1 MKLGIS
7 SPAFSNDDFESR
19 LESVTQHFTLW
30 EIVADLKQFLPD
42 IRDKLTALA
51 PSYDIEFAIHAPFN
65 DLNIAAFNPE
75 IRKISFR
82 IIKECM
88 TASHELGFRNFS
100 FHPGHYCP
108 AGIYAVD
115 KVHELSKTGVL
126 ELAEFGKDLDLDL
139 SLENMPIPNWTLC
152 TTKDEL
158 MGYIEGTELNICF
171 DVGHANIN
179 EQIFEFMSVK
189 EKFGNIHIHDNNGS
203 RDQHLVLG
211 QGTVPFHKFLPD
223 LKSTYKNNI
232 IIEANNLKDG
242 IESYGILQKML
253 E

>member
-7 SPAFSNDDFESR
+7 SPAFSNDDFVKT
-19 LESVTQHFTLW
+19 LEFVAEHFTLW
-30 EIVADLKQFLPD
+30 EVVADLKHSLSD
-42 IRDKLTALA
+42 IRDKITALA

-65 DLNIAAFNPE
+65 DLNLAAFNPE
-75 IRKISFR
+75 IRKISLR

-88 TASHELGFRNFS
+88 TAASELGLRNLS

-108 AGIYAVD
+108 AGIYD
-115 KVHELSKTGVL
+115 EEKVHRLSKEGVL

-152 TTKDEL
+152 TTKDEIQ
-158 MGYIEGTELNICF
+158 GYIEGTDLKICF
-171 DVGHANIN
+171 DIGHANIN
-179 EQIFEFMSVK
+179 NQIFEFMSVK
-189 EKFGNIHIHDNNGS
+189 EKFGNIHIHDNNGKK
-203 RDQHLVLG
+203 DEHLVLG
-211 QGTVPFHKFLPD
+211 QGTVPFDKFLPD
-223 LKSTYKNNI
+223 LKSTYNRNI
-232 IIEANNLKDG
+232 IIEANNLEEG